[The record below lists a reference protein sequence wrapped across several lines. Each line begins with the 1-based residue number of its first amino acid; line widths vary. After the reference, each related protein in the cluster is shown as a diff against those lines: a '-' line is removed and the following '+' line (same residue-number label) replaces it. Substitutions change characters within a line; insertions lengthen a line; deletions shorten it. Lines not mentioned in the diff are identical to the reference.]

1 MEGDR
6 GSAESYF
13 RAILDNIPAGII
25 FFDKNGKIIY
35 KNKKVGEIVGSP
47 ENIAKESGCSKELKN
62 LISKGMQFRNAMW
75 EKNGRFFSVDGIP
88 MQDGSIIIMNDVSE
102 KIYAENALKENE
114 RKYRILTESS
124 PAGIVILNGNSCIF
138 ANKKFR
144 EIVGYD
150 STDGK
155 NITDFVHTGDVALI
169 RKKIDEAME
178 GKDTPSCTI
187 RLVDKNGKVAWTE
200 INLSLVN
207 YEGKKEVIL
216 NIADITKKKMM
227 EEELDLSNK
236 KMKEIIEREQRF
248 IEDISHY
255 FFNPLCIA
263 KGYIDLSLKEATP
276 ELKRKLEITRTA
288 VDRVETVVK
297 HVVMEGK
304 IYE

>member
-1 MEGDR
+1 MGAAEGYLR
-6 GSAESYF
+6 V
-13 RAILDNIPAGII
+13 ILDNIPAGII
-25 FFDKNGKIIY
+25 FFDKNGDVIY
-35 KNKKVGEIVGSP
+35 KNKKVEEIVGDL
-47 ENIAKESGCSKELKN
+47 ENIAKESGRSKELKN
-62 LISKGMQFRNAMW
+62 LIDKGIRFRNSIW

-88 MQDGSIIIMNDVSE
+88 IQDGSIVIMNDASE
-102 KIYAENALKENE
+102 KVHAENALKENE
-114 RKYRILTESS
+114 RKYRTLTESS
-124 PAGIVILNGNSCIF
+124 PAGIVILRGNSCIF
-138 ANKKFR
+138 TNKKFR

-150 STDGK
+150 NIDGK
-155 NITDFVHTGDVALI
+155 NITDFVHTGDIPLI
-169 RKKIDEAME
+169 RKKINEAMK

-187 RLVDKNGKVAWTE
+187 RLVGKNGEVAWTE
-200 INLSLVN
+200 MNLSLIN
-207 YEGKKEVIL
+207 YEGKREIIV
-216 NIADITKKKMM
+216 NMVDITRKKMV
-227 EEELDLSNK
+227 EEELDISNK
-236 KMKEIIEREQRF
+236 KMKEMIERERRF